1 MANVNHSALTD
12 PYLHEPKGAS
22 TASSGDVYVAN
33 GSGSGAWTSRR
44 SMITAHFED
53 ISASSD
59 IYLPIPYAGT
69 ISKIQ
74 TTLSGAIT
82 GSDVIFTFYNSAGSS
97 MGTITVTQSGSA
109 AGDVDVLTPASN
121 NTTTASDYIRVN
133 CNGGASSHTDLWFVV
148 SVDGS

>member
-22 TASSGDVYVAN
+22 TASSGDVYIAN

-53 ISASSD
+53 ISTASD
-59 IYLPIPYAGT
+59 IYLPMPYAGT

-74 TTLSGAIT
+74 SVSSGAVA
-82 GSDVIFTFYNSAGSS
+82 GGDVTFTFRNSAGNS
-97 MGTITVTQSGSA
+97 MGTIVVTSAGSA
-109 AGDVDVLTPASN
+109 AGDVDTLAPSSN
-121 NTTTASDYIRVN
+121 NTVTASDYIRVS
-133 CNGGASSHTDLWFVV
+133 CDGGASSHTELWFVV

>member
-22 TASSGDVYVAN
+22 TASAGEVYVAD
-33 GSGSGAWTSRR
+33 GAGSGAWTSRR

-53 ISASSD
+53 ISTSSD
-59 IYLPIPYAGT
+59 IYLPMPYAGT

-74 TTLSGAIT
+74 TVASGAVA
-82 GSDVIFTFYNSAGSS
+82 GGDVVFTFSDSSGNS
-97 MGTITVTQSGSA
+97 MGTITVTSSGSA
-109 AGDVDVLTPASN
+109 AGDVDTLTPSSN
-121 NTTTASDYIRVN
+121 NTVTASDYIKVN
-133 CNGGASSHTDLWFVV
+133 CDGGASSHTELWFVV

>member
-12 PYLHEPKGAS
+12 PYLHEPKGAAA
-22 TASSGDVYVAN
+22 ASSGDVYVAN

-53 ISASSD
+53 ISSSSD
-59 IYLPIPYAGT
+59 IYLPMPYAGT

-74 TTLSGAIT
+74 TVASGAVS
-82 GSDVIFTFYNSAGSS
+82 GGDVVFTFSDSSGNS
-97 MGTITVTQSGSA
+97 MGTITVTSSGSA
-109 AGDVDVLTPASN
+109 AGDVDTLTPTSN
-121 NTTTASDYIRVN
+121 NTVTASDYIKVN
-133 CNGGASSHTDLWFVV
+133 CDGGASSHTELWFVV